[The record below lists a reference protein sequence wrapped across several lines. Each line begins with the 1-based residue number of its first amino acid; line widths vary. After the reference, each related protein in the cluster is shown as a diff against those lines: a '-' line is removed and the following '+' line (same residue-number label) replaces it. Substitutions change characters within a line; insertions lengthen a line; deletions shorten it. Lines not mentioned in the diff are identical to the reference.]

1 MLKLIVIATTI
12 LYGHALCSV
21 SHEELWNC
29 ALGTKCLNKYRL
41 HSIAKRHRTSTL
53 QQPFI
58 MAIEGPQ
65 YHRLYEECDT
75 NKDGCID
82 IHDIES
88 ADSKCQRS
96 CLWRQTMKNMLC
108 HT

>member
-1 MLKLIVIATTI
+1 MFKLIVLTITI
-12 LYGHALCSV
+12 LNGNAICPV

-29 ALGTKCLNKYRL
+29 ALGTQCLNKYHL
-41 HSIAKRHRTSTL
+41 HSIAKRHRTNTL

-65 YHRLYEECDT
+65 YQRLYEECDT

-82 IHDIES
+82 IHDIKS
-88 ADSKCQRS
+88 ANSKCQRS